1 MHILNIYIIPL
12 PLREQIN
19 WLLYTGSRMGGAA
32 VQLASPASAPPFV
45 SFVFS
50 LSVYKQCLSVCVC
63 MHECARSTRSP
74 AHPMSF
80 VSRFPLLRTVC
91 IAPLLP
97 LSLTLSHSLTHSPF
111 LSLSP
116 FLFFFFFF
124 FFFWYLGPKPGVF
137 AGVFS
142 FFF

>member
-1 MHILNIYIIPL
+1 
-12 PLREQIN
+12 
-19 WLLYTGSRMGGAA
+19 MGGAA

-97 LSLTLSHSLTHSPF
+97 LSFTLSHSLTHSPF

-124 FFFWYLGPKPGVF
+124 FWYMWPKRWAFDG
-137 AGVFS
+137 GSS
-142 FFF
+142 FRSINVRIEHALSVAFEPENGRCF